1 MKKIGATE
9 IELLFET
16 AERFY
21 NQEITLKEAI
31 EILKE
36 LDINKNSGVD
46 YLYNYSK
53 LINGQLFTRTMNISS
68 TIYFLENILKTKG
81 EKILQ
86 KALYSL
92 SLHIDYYE
100 GISGGK
106 VKKIKEILNEYVD
119 KYGIEIDD
127 YFGEESAEKV
137 LTEGTVRNVKMN
149 VYERN
154 AYARKKCIDFHG
166 CKCAVCDF
174 DFSKKYG
181 ELGRGFIHVH
191 HLIEISKIKKEYQI
205 DYKNDLIPVCP
216 NCHAMIHKKDPAY
229 TINEL
234 KAIIIK

>member
-53 LINGQLFTRTMNISS
+53 LINGQLFTRTMNIPS

-127 YFGEESAEKV
+127 YFGEESGEKV

-174 DFSKKYG
+174 DFPKKYG